1 MVLPLH
7 RTGQIHVGNAL
18 REDWLKFYAPP
29 EPSREEHDLGGPTGR
44 LALGDGGIE
53 DRIKPEFYV
62 CGNPP
67 YKGSQS
73 QTEEQKEDLRSAFS
87 GSDLSVGSA
96 DYVLGWFTKAA
107 SFARLT
113 QAAFAFVTTNSIHQ
127 GRQVARFWPHILA
140 SDLEV
145 FFAEP
150 SFRWTNL
157 ASNKAVVTVS
167 VIGIR
172 EKTPGS
178 KRIFDSGLE
187 RLVRSIG
194 PYLVPDTDVVVE
206 ERRTPLSKLATMSFG
221 SMPNDGGALLLSF
234 QEAERAIK
242 ENQVARDFIRPV
254 SGTEEFING
263 VERRCIWVTKET
275 FPSATANTFLA
286 SRFRAVEAKRKA
298 STRDT
303 TAKLAAFPYRFGE
316 VRQRGDETVI
326 VVSKTSSEAR
336 PYLPVDLLPKGH
348 IITEAFG
355 IFDGPLWHLAV
366 VASRLHLVWVAT
378 VCGKMKT
385 DYRYSNTLGWNT
397 FPLPAL
403 TETNRRD
410 LTKCAEA
417 ILLARS
423 EHFPSTIADLYDV
436 NEMPEDLR
444 RAHESTDETIE
455 RIYIGRRFR
464 NDTERLAKLFELY
477 TEMTAAEPRTKKKA
491 KSAA

>member
-1 MVLPLH
+1 ME
-7 RTGQIHVGNAL
+7 T
-18 REDWLKFYAPP
+18 
-29 EPSREEHDLGGPTGR
+29 
-44 LALGDGGIE
+44 GGIE

-263 VERRCIWVTKET
+263 VERRCIWVTKRP
-275 FPSATANTFLA
+275 FPARLLMHSLLLA
-286 SRFRAVEAKRKA
+286 FVPWKRSAKRA
-298 STRDT
+298 HGIQRQNWPRFL
-303 TAKLAAFPYRFGE
+303 TALAKF
-316 VRQRGDETVI
+316 VN
-326 VVSKTSSEAR
+326 EAMKRLLSFQKPPLR
-336 PYLPVDLLPKGH
+336 PGH
-348 IITEAFG
+348 IFQLTCFRKATLSPKRSEF
-355 IFDGPLWHLAV
+355 FDGPLWHLAV

-410 LTKCAEA
+410 LTQCAEA

-423 EHFPSTIADLYDV
+423 EHFPSTIADLYDA

-444 RAHESTDETIE
+444 RAHESNDEILE

-464 NDTERLAKLFELY
+464 NDTERLEKLFDLY
-477 TEMTAAEPRTKKKA
+477 TKMTASGATDKEESRRGA
-491 KSAA
+491 HDD